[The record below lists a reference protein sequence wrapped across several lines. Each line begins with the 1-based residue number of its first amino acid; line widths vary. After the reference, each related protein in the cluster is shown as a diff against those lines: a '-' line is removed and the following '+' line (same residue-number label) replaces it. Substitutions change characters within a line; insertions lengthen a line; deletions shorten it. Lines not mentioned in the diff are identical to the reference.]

1 MSTLVTGGAG
11 YIGAHV
17 IDLLHKRNEEVVVVD
32 DLSNGVKEKIGN
44 TKLYTLDLAED
55 GAADKLT
62 TIMHDHDVD
71 AVIHFAAKK
80 QVGESVE
87 KPLWYYHQNVTGMVN
102 LLTAMKDEKVKKF
115 VFSSSAATF
124 GVPEASV
131 VNEDYPCAP
140 INPYG
145 ETKLIGEWMA
155 NASAKADNLRVASLR
170 YFNVAGAGSPK
181 LMDTAALNLV
191 PMVFERLEKKEKPIV
206 FGDDYDTPDGTCIRD
221 YVHVVDLADAH
232 LAALDYLDNEKRDYS
247 AFNVGTGSGSSV
259 KEVLDIIKKVT
270 GIDTTPEIVKRRAG
284 DPPQLIA
291 DVSRINKTLNWEA
304 KYNLNDI
311 IESTWE
317 AMKAKGTPLTK

>member
-17 IDLLHKRNEEVVVVD
+17 IDLLHKRGEEVVVVD
-32 DLSNGVKEKIGN
+32 DLSNGVKEKIGDAE
-44 TKLYTLDLAED
+44 LYTLDLAED
-55 GAADKLT
+55 GAVDELE
-62 TIMHDHDVD
+62 TIMRNHEVD
-71 AVIHFAAKK
+71 SVIHFAAKK

-102 LLTAMKDEKVKKF
+102 LLTAMKEENVKKF

-124 GVPEASV
+124 GVPEDSV
-131 VNEDYPCAP
+131 VDENYPCAP

-155 NASAKADNLRVASLR
+155 NASEKADDLRVACLR
-170 YFNVAGAGSPK
+170 YFNVAGAGNPK

-206 FGDDYDTPDGTCIRD
+206 FGDDYETSDGTCIRD

-232 LAALDYLDNEKRDYS
+232 LAALDYLDNVDREHS
-247 AFNVGTGSGSSV
+247 VFNVGTGSGSSV
-259 KEVLDIIKKVT
+259 KEVLDTIEKVT
-270 GIDTTPEIVKRRAG
+270 GIDTTAEIVKRRAG

-291 DVSRINKTLNWEA
+291 DVSRINKTLGWKA

-317 AMKAKGTPLTK
+317 AMKTRGTPLAK